1 MKKSSRGLST
11 VVSVMILVLLVI
23 VAVGIVA
30 VVVNNIINK
39 NIDQTDNCGL
49 KSLSKITLDK
59 RYTCYYNRTAEGPL
73 GICNN
78 DAQCLI
84 PDMNYVCM
92 KPGTPQSYCL
102 YSDGHQYISVSMGDV
117 EVDKLIVTLIDDRS
131 SKNYEIVDGVV
142 KGDILNYIPGDLYG
156 GAPNQPP
163 LILKKNE
170 GHTYFTALNML
181 PTENEKPNSVKI
193 RPVIGGNTCEVADE
207 IREIGFCN
215 PDDGFPDIIP

>member
-102 YSDGHQYISVSMGDV
+102 YSDGHQYISISMEDV
-117 EVDKLIVTLIDDRS
+117 EVDKLIVTLIDDKG
-131 SKNYEIVDGVV
+131 SKNYEIVDGVFKYDIKNYV
-142 KGDILNYIPGDLYG
+142 PGITLGDSSN
-156 GAPNQPP
+156 

-170 GHTYFTALNML
+170 GHTYLVHITYL
-181 PTENEKPNSVKI
+181 PTANEKPNSVKI

>member
-30 VVVNNIINK
+30 VVVNNIINR
-39 NIDQTDNCGL
+39 NINQTDNCGL
-49 KSLSKITLDK
+49 KSLNKITLDK
-59 RYTCYYNRTAEGPL
+59 RYTCFYNRTAEDSITGCPSTP
-73 GICNN
+73 CV
-78 DAQCLI
+78 DI
-84 PDMNYVCM
+84 PGSIDVCM
-92 KPGTPQSYCL
+92 NPGVNGYCIHIT
-102 YSDGHQYISVSMGDV
+102 GFQYISVSMGNV
-117 EVDKLIVTLIDDRS
+117 EVDKLIVTLTDDRG
-131 SKNYEIVDGVV
+131 SKNYEIIDGVV

-181 PTENEKPNSVKI
+181 PTENEKPKSVKI